1 MLACQPCRDRAG
13 KSRDAFHGFAA
24 WSEAEAASPQVT
36 RDGVVR
42 RALELLNEDGFD
54 GLTMRRLAEKLGIK
68 AASLYNHVK
77 DKDELLALMA
87 NAICAEIPDLDHTRP
102 WREQAERMALQ
113 VRTVLM
119 AHRDG
124 ARVLAATPPVGPH
137 RLRLIEQ
144 LLHALVGAGL
154 SRARVVD
161 AAFVMNSYVVGF
173 VLDET
178 LGYPADTASA
188 ETDARG
194 RKAVVQIASQAAVP
208 DVGGFRR
215 RAGRCT
221 CGPALQARPPR
232 TARRA
237 PAGVFEETKAGPVTP
252 TFARP
257 ARPAAPGISRM
268 NRATCAGSSI
278 WTKCRAPGTR
288 NSSDPGKS
296 SWKRRATPVFRY
308 GSASPKMIRTGRLN
322 SGSFGSIFVRERIV
336 GNKSSFKR
344 KKAGR
349 ALGVASN
356 C

>member
-1 MLACQPCRDRAG
+1 MTRQGRKKPDP
-13 KSRDAFHGFAA
+13 FQGFARWA
-24 WSEAEAASPQVT
+24 EAEPASPQVT

-42 RALELLNEDGFD
+42 RALEVLDEDGFD

-178 LGYPADTASA
+178 AGYPADSASA
-188 ETDARG
+188 KRMREEG
-194 RKAVVQIASQAAVP
+194 RRWFKS
-208 DVGGFRR
+208 
-215 RAGRCT
+215 
-221 CGPALQARPPR
+221 LPR
-232 TARRA
+232 QQYPTLVAFADELVDA
-237 PAGVFEETKAGPVTP
+237 PADRRFKLGL
-252 TFARP
+252 
-257 ARPAAPGISRM
+257 
-268 NRATCAGSSI
+268 RALLDGLQLESS
-278 WTKCRAPGTR
+278 K
-288 NSSDPGKS
+288 
-296 SWKRRATPVFRY
+296 
-308 GSASPKMIRTGRLN
+308 
-322 SGSFGSIFVRERIV
+322 
-336 GNKSSFKR
+336 KR
-344 KKAGR
+344 KR
-349 ALGVASN
+349 ASR
-356 C
+356 